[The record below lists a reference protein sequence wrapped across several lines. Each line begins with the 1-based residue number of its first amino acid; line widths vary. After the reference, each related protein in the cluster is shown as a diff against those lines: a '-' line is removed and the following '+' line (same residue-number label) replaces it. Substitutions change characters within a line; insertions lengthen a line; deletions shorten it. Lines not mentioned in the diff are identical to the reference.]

1 MIHAS
6 SEHSRAAVLR
16 LFFLQ
21 HSHAKLCVGQKICSS
36 SRRCRDAFKERSFEA
51 SWRRRWAEAC
61 ARRSTNAGAR
71 SRAPKPGWS
80 CDTQGSSRGSDAVR
94 PAPSDAGSVASS
106 TYHRPR
112 CSSCQAAQQ
121 QQGGKG
127 LQRHRWYHQR
137 PGS

>member
-1 MIHAS
+1 MQS
-6 SEHSRAAVLR
+6 SEDCRDTVLGR
-16 LFFLQ
+16 FFFLQ
-21 HSHAKLCVGQKICSS
+21 HSHVKLSVDKKTAHRRSIASTLTAPSAKLK
-36 SRRCRDAFKERSFEA
+36 A
-51 SWRRRWAEAC
+51 SWCRRWAKTC
-61 ARRSTNAGAR
+61 TCRSTHAGTG
-71 SRAPKPGWS
+71 SSTPKPSWS

-112 CSSCQAAQQ
+112 CNSCQAAQQ

-127 LQRHRWYHQR
+127 LQCHRWYHQR